1 MRHIKSLFLLLSSC
15 LIIGAQ
21 PPADTSGWTKA
32 TTTHRHGEY
41 PKIHS
46 DGRVWFQ
53 LKAPAAKLVQVRII
67 ATNKIYDM
75 QKDQDGVWNVVITP
89 PGVGFQYHMFI
100 VDGLE
105 VTDPGSEP
113 YYSNGIKTGYEG
125 IASGED
131 YYAIKPVPHGQVRQY
146 WFFSKVTQTFRRMY
160 IYTPPDYDANL
171 KARYPVL
178 YLQHGAGEVEA
189 EWTHAGLANFILDN
203 QIAEKKAVPMII
215 VMNNGFASRPG
226 ETAATAPGVA
236 RNFSAFEQMLIQ
248 EVIPEVD
255 AKFRTIPDRDH
266 RAMAGLSM
274 GGMQTFQ
281 IGLTHLDVFSHLGIF
296 SGTPQGASKPLD
308 DILAQGAA
316 LNKRLHVFWF
326 GAGTNEE
333 RFINRQ
339 RELRGLFEK
348 AGIRATYYES
358 EGTVHEFQTWR
369 RCLNQF
375 APLLFR
381 TAR

>member
-1 MRHIKSLFLLLSSC
+1 MKQLLPTVVLAA
-15 LIIGAQ
+15 LAWAQ
-21 PPADTSGWTKA
+21 PPADTAGWTKPA
-32 TTTHRHGEY
+32 TTHRLAEF
-41 PKIHS
+41 PKVHA

-53 LKAPAAKLVQVRII
+53 FKAPGAKLVQVRII
-67 ATNKIYDM
+67 ATDKVYDM
-75 QKDQDGVWNVVITP
+75 QKDKDGVWNAVITP

-178 YLQHGAGEVEA
+178 YLQHGAGEDEA

-203 QIAEKKAVPMII
+203 LIAEKKAVPMMI

-226 ETAATAPGVA
+226 ETQARGPGGA
-236 RNFSAFEQMLIQ
+236 RNFSAFEQMLIE
-248 EVIPEVD
+248 EVIPEID
-255 AKFRTIPDRDH
+255 AKFRTIADRDH

-281 IGLTHLDVFSHLGIF
+281 IGLTHLDVFSHLGMF
-296 SGTPQGASKPLD
+296 SGAPLGASKPLD

-316 LNKRLHVFWF
+316 LNKRLHLFWF

-333 RFINRQ
+333 RFISRQ

-348 AGIRATYYES
+348 AGIKAVYYES
-358 EGTVHEFQTWR
+358 QGTVHEFQTWR

-381 TAR
+381 TGR

>member
-1 MRHIKSLFLLLSSC
+1 MRLVFLFLTSC
-15 LIIGAQ
+15 LLLLAQ
-21 PPADTSGWTKA
+21 PPVDTAGWSKP
-32 TTTHRHGEY
+32 TTTHRLAEF
-41 PKIHS
+41 PKIHA

-53 LKAPAAKLVQVRII
+53 FKAPNAKLVQVRII

-75 QKDQDGVWNVVITP
+75 QKDKDGVWNVVITP

-113 YYSNGIKTGYEG
+113 YYSNGIKTGFEG
-125 IASGED
+125 IAQGED
-131 YYAIKPVPHGQVRQY
+131 YYAIKSVPHGQVRQY
-146 WFFSKVTQTFRRMY
+146 WFFSKVTQSFRRMY
-160 IYTPPDYDANL
+160 IYTPPDYDASL
-171 KARYPVL
+171 KTRYPVL
-178 YLQHGAGEVEA
+178 YLQHGAGEDEA

-203 QIAEKKAVPMII
+203 LIAEKKAVPMII

-226 ETAATAPGVA
+226 ETAARGAGGSL
-236 RNFSAFEQMLIQ
+236 RENSAFEEMLTK
-248 EVIPEVD
+248 EVVPEID
-255 AKFRTIPDRDH
+255 AKFRTIADRDH

-281 IGLTHLDVFSHLGIF
+281 IGLSHLELFSHLGMF

-308 DILAQGAA
+308 NILAQGAA
-316 LNKRLHVFWF
+316 VNKRLHLFWF
-326 GAGTNEE
+326 GAGTKED

-348 AGIRATYYES
+348 AGIKAVYYES

-375 APLLFR
+375 APLLFKNVR
-381 TAR
+381 